1 MVQLEPPKLLEA
13 FEYCFNCAALCYSN
27 LFVRALQVQSR
38 TQAVGLVI
46 PTWGVL
52 VKVFNLQLT
61 THQNSSKNYWLNILL
76 ILARSSVAREKF
88 SISLEYL
95 KYNINS

>member
-13 FEYCFNCAALCYSN
+13 FERCFNYAALCYSN
-27 LFVRALQVQSR
+27 LFVRVLQVQSR

-88 SISLEYL
+88 SISLEYSN
-95 KYNINS
+95 YNINS